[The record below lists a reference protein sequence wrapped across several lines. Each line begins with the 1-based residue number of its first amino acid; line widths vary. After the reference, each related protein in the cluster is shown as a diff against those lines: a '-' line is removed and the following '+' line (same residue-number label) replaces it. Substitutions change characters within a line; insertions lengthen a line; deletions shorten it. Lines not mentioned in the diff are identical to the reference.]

1 MRKTLRDD
9 SFEDILLELYSIKSP
24 LQDEE
29 ISAIN

>member
-9 SFEDILLELYSIKSP
+9 SFEDILLELYSIKSL